1 VLNNLREG
9 VYCEMEGNKRPEPE
23 LPPMSSIK
31 PQSKIST
38 YSSVF
43 EGCFREPHSQS
54 TFLSLDDRSDVLD
67 GAFYIDRVL
76 SNRECALLCSQCDQC
91 EDMKF
96 WSSAGRDDFQA
107 RAFRDADTVEVKS
120 NYISSTIWS
129 RMNHLLPMRRIVVP
143 DDVEDINHERELV
156 GEWEAVA
163 VNSNLL
169 FAKYPCGGSFAPHT
183 DGRAIED
190 FNTRSF
196 YSVVLFLNTIPDGSG
211 GGTKFYTK
219 SATSQLVMT
228 ESNRWTSVAEFSLGE
243 VVPRAGRMLVFHQ
256 SLVHEGVPP
265 SQPYFKYI
273 IRTDI
278 MYKRNPAICTSPRDI
293 EAYEMFR
300 QAEDLAER
308 GENNDAVV
316 MFRRAFK
323 LSPDLARIMG
333 QG

>member
-1 VLNNLREG
+1 
-9 VYCEMEGNKRPEPE
+9 MEPDV
-23 LPPMSSIK
+23 PPMSSIK
-31 PQSKIST
+31 PQSKMST
-38 YSSVF
+38 YSSAF
-43 EGCFREPHSQS
+43 EDCFRGPHPETTETIS
-54 TFLSLDDRSDVLD
+54 LSLHDRFDVLD
-67 GAFYIDRVL
+67 EAFYIDRVL
-76 SNRECALLCSQCDQC
+76 SSRECTLLCSQCDQC

-96 WSSAGRDDFQA
+96 WSSTGRDDLQA

-120 NYISSTIWS
+120 KYISSVIWS
-129 RMNHLLPMRRIVVP
+129 RMNNLLKVKRIVVP
-143 DDVEDINHERELV
+143 DDTEDINHERELV

-163 VNSNLL
+163 INENIL
-169 FAKYPCGGSFAPHT
+169 FAKYPSGGSFAPHT

-196 YSVVLFLNTIPDGSG
+196 YSVVLFLNAIPDGSG
-211 GGTKFYTK
+211 GGTRFYTK

-228 ESNRWTSVAEFSLGE
+228 EANRWTSSAALALGE

-265 SQPYFKYI
+265 SSPHFKYI

-278 MYKRNPAICTSPRDI
+278 MYRRNPAICTSPHDI
-293 EAYEMFR
+293 EAYNIFK

-308 GENNDAVV
+308 GETDEAVV
-316 MFRRAFK
+316 KFRRAFK
-323 LSPDLARIMG
+323 LSPELARIMG